1 MKVTCIR
8 AATGLAVFWLVGA
21 SASSLGAQQVA
32 TGPAKV
38 AVIDVRRILTDSAAG
53 RVALER
59 LQELAKT
66 EQANLAALDAAI
78 KDKQAKLA
86 EGQLSLSAEK
96 QGEMQADIQ
105 RLRIEFSRAQD
116 DARAK
121 MAENQ
126 ETVFGKIEDRVMP
139 LIAQIG
145 EEQGLTL
152 IFNKFEDS
160 GLLWA
165 TAGAD
170 ITELVLQRFNA
181 LPED

>member
-1 MKVTCIR
+1 MRVTLIR
-8 AATGLAVFWLVGA
+8 AAAVGA
-21 SASSLGAQQVA
+21 VVWLGLGAAAVRAQQAA

-53 RVALER
+53 RVALTQ

-66 EQANLAALDAAI
+66 EQAKVAAI
-78 KDKQAKLA
+78 DEAIKAKQTKLA
-86 EGQLSLSAEK
+86 DGQLSLSADK
-96 QGEMQADIQ
+96 QEELQADIQ
-105 RLRIEFSRAQD
+105 RLRIDLRRAQD

-121 MAENQ
+121 MEESQ
-126 ETVFGKIEDRVMP
+126 VTVFGAIEDRVMP

-181 LPED
+181 LPEE